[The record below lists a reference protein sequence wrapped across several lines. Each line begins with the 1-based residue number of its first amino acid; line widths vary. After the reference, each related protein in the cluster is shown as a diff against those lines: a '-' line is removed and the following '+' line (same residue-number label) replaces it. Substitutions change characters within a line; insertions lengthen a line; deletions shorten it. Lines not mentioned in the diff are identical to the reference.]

1 MRYFRIQIL
10 SIIGILG
17 AMALAQSQSL
27 MVERRG
33 DQLQI
38 AAPRLHFLTGK
49 ALDKLHNG
57 STVNYVLALTVSEES
72 GRSPVFFVKERF
84 VVSFDLWEEKYSIV
98 QKGSEGRAISHLS
111 ATMAEAWFLENVPIP
126 VRAVPEKKPFV
137 IKLECAINEIEEESE
152 GKSDSGLTLAGL
164 IEVFSRKKREEPLH
178 WEASV
183 GPLRLSELKNAGQ
196 IQ

>member
-137 IKLECAINEIEEESE
+137 IKFECSINEIEEESE
-152 GKSDSGLTLAGL
+152 SKTDSGLTLAGL

>member
-1 MRYFRIQIL
+1 MRYSRIQIL

-27 MVERRG
+27 MVDRRG

-49 ALDKLHNG
+49 ALEKLHNG
-57 STVNYVLALTVSEES
+57 STVNYILALTVSAEN
-72 GRSPVFFVKERF
+72 GRSPVFFIKKRF
-84 VVSFDLWEEKYSIV
+84 VVSYDLWEEKYSIV
-98 QKGSEGRAISHLS
+98 QKGSEGSAISHLS
-111 ATMAEAWFLENVPIP
+111 AAMAEAWFLENMPIP
-126 VRAVPEKKPFV
+126 MRAVPEKKPFV